1 MKCPACHRQLTE
13 LKVGPVILDA
23 CQQGCGGI
31 WLDAQELDRIN
42 QTIPAVAPLFAE
54 VERAVG
60 IQVDEKRVRQC
71 VRCSGAKL
79 ERKLFSLG
87 TGVIMDCC
95 PKCSGIWLDYGE
107 LETIREETNP
117 KPRPVRHVVAR
128 SVPSQRIPITFGLV
142 QQVQILR
149 VQK

>member
-1 MKCPACHRQLTE
+1 M
-13 LKVGPVILDA
+13 ILDA
-23 CQQGCGGI
+23 CQRGCGGI

-87 TGVIMDCC
+87 AVSSWI
-95 PKCSGIWLDYGE
+95 
-107 LETIREETNP
+107 
-117 KPRPVRHVVAR
+117 VAP
-128 SVPSQRIPITFGLV
+128 SVPASGLITASWKPSAKKPIRNPG
-142 QQVQILR
+142 QCAMSSR
-149 VQK
+149 VPSRRNAFPSRSASCSRCRFCACKVTPRAASAHGVLMRK